1 MIVNNDTGLHVPVVP
16 LEVHDIR
23 LLSLMLDQGSIG
35 TAGVAFAA
43 FQLNKLIVHQ
53 IDKLPQVDQGL
64 ERR

>member
-1 MIVNNDTGLHVPVVP
+1 MIVNNDTGSSVPVVP

-43 FQLNKLIVHQ
+43 FYLKKLIAPKF
-53 IDKLPQVDQGL
+53 DKFTG
-64 ERR
+64 